1 MNNDLNS
8 FGDFS
13 IDEYGISKKNGYK
26 VSVKEIYK
34 ISKVHHGYMEA
45 PLLAASSVS
54 INIIDFINAYD
65 FFIKNDN
72 KCLLS
77 RKPSKRTLD
86 KTYKKAIEK
95 SNWHNGVRKFLIENS
110 KIRNSVI
117 Q

>member
-45 PLLAASSVS
+45 PLLAASSV
-54 INIIDFINAYD
+54 
-65 FFIKNDN
+65 
-72 KCLLS
+72 
-77 RKPSKRTLD
+77 
-86 KTYKKAIEK
+86 
-95 SNWHNGVRKFLIENS
+95 
-110 KIRNSVI
+110 
-117 Q
+117 